1 MKHFRVISVIL
12 CTVLVLVSCGNNAPQ
27 PSPEKKGDEVT
38 HKIDGAEISAGKDA
52 YVLITNFATGYSAGG
67 YEGDDHLWSYTVT
80 SDTAGSRAAGD
91 VSNPYN
97 DDGVWY
103 WDNVYISSKTERKSV
118 DTTELTDLRD
128 ETNGIIWFLDDTL
141 GDYSRKKVINTV
153 QSLLSLGLNLRLE
166 EETLH
171 VTPSSEYLIDG
182 KYLPIIFYD
191 FGEERKN
198 TFAYFWSHV
207 YTKNSRRNS
216 AAAIFVNTS
225 KLSSN
230 PDTAAARL
238 KYTLSHEY
246 VHLLH
251 ADWKY
256 VDGGEYENK
265 TLVHFFYEGLANYV
279 ADKETG
285 ADLYTRQGTYV
296 RNMFR
301 NMNYYHPLSS
311 AYSNSDY
318 GVGSMFFHYVE
329 KKYGAE
335 KCEAIMK
342 ADSKNLTGA
351 ESVLGLP
358 FEKVYENF
366 MLHLVQSV
374 SKDDIVIE
382 GIIPVDFADGLN
394 TGQVIIDS
402 GVFDHS
408 SDHSFCIDEPV
419 YTSEIGPMSI
429 AVHRIVEDVTSVTV
443 QSESQ
448 FMKSRVFYLPS
459 EVTL

>member
-1 MKHFRVISVIL
+1 MMYFRVLSIIL
-12 CTVLVLVSCGNNAPQ
+12 CIIFFFVSCGNNAPQ
-27 PSPEKKGDEVT
+27 PAPEKKGYEVT
-38 HKIDGAEISAGKDA
+38 HKIDGAEITAGKDA
-52 YVLITNFATGYSAGG
+52 YVLITNFASGYSTGG
-67 YEGDDHLWSYTVT
+67 YEGDDNLWAYTVT
-80 SDTAGSRAAGD
+80 SDIAGSRDAVD
-91 VSNPYN
+91 ISKPYN
-97 DDGVWY
+97 DDCVWY
-103 WDNVYISSKTERKSV
+103 WDNVYISSKTARKTI

-153 QSLLSLGLNLRLE
+153 QSLLSLGLNLRSE

-171 VTPSSEYLIDG
+171 VTPSSDYLVDG

-198 TFAYFWSHV
+198 TFAYFWSQV
-207 YTKNSRRNS
+207 YTNKSYRNGV
-216 AAAIFVNTS
+216 AAIFVNTS
-225 KLSSN
+225 KLSSD

-256 VDGGEYENK
+256 VDGGEYDNK
-265 TLVHFFYEGLANYV
+265 TLVHFFNEGLANYV

-285 ADLYTRQGTYV
+285 ADLYTRQGTYI

-301 NMNYYHPLSS
+301 AMNHYHPLSS

-329 KKYGAE
+329 EMYGIE

-342 ADSKNLTGA
+342 ADSKDLTGA
-351 ESVLGLP
+351 EAVLGLP
-358 FEKVYENF
+358 FEKVYEDF
-366 MLHLVQSV
+366 MLHLIQSV
-374 SKDDIVIE
+374 SKDEIVIE
-382 GIIPVDFADGLN
+382 GISPMDFADGLK

-408 SDHSFCIDEPV
+408 SDYSLCIDEPV

-429 AVHRIVEDVTSVTV
+429 AVHRIVEDVSGVTV
-443 QSESQ
+443 
-448 FMKSRVFYLPS
+448 KSDSSFIRSRIFYLPS